1 MRKLKRSVA
10 RANMKRA
17 GITRLNKRNS
27 GASFFSKHWR
37 EYVKGSDKNAK
48 SGGRTVRR

>member
-17 GITRLNKRNS
+17 GYTQINKKKY
-27 GASFFSKHWR
+27 GDTKSFFARNWR
-37 EYVKGSDKNAK
+37 KFL
-48 SGGRTVRR
+48 